1 MVAVETPQESF
12 RKLFT
17 HPLLQGCVL
26 LVLAVV
32 LAVWVQVPGKFP
44 DPDSFYHAGMAEL
57 AASGTF
63 PSRFPWLELTTLR
76 DTYADLHFL
85 YHLALVPFVRLFGA
99 MAGLRIATITAVGLF
114 TVVFFTL
121 LRALRTKGAF
131 AFTLLLLG
139 SSAFMFR
146 ANLAKAQGFAFV
158 VLFLGLM
165 AIARRS
171 YTGVFLAA
179 LFATW
184 TSSHWPVLI
193 VAVAAFSL
201 LHVFTTALG
210 DPRSWRAIVVSIR
223 EAFVLLASA
232 MIGVAAGLIVNPYF
246 PGILD
251 VTRDQIIR
259 IALVGGIPEAN
270 VGIEWG
276 ALSLGEFFRSVGFLL
291 PLLLLAVMGT
301 VTRCAQLVRRQEVA
315 DRDRATTALALG
327 ILTIAFAVLTL
338 RSRRHIEFF
347 VPFAVLFCA
356 VGMQPVIAWL
366 WPPRLQVGW
375 RRPGTARRALSSFVL
390 VVAIIGF
397 AVGSFRA
404 LRTQRQYFVDGFRA
418 DHLRGA
424 ATWVREHVPAGAL
437 VFHADWDD
445 FPYLFLNNR
454 DHRYLIG
461 LDPRFAYF
469 ANPDRF
475 RAWARIGRGEETGNV
490 AQRIVDT
497 FGTTHAV
504 VANQQQALQEQ
515 LAADRSATVV
525 FEDGDAKVYALTR

>member
-1 MVAVETPQESF
+1 M
-12 RKLFT
+12 
-17 HPLLQGCVL
+17 L

-32 LAVWVQVPGKFP
+32 LAAWIQVPGRFP
-44 DPDSFYHAGMAEL
+44 DPDSFYHAGMAGL
-57 AASGTF
+57 SASGTF

-76 DTYADLHFL
+76 STYADLHFL

-114 TVVFFTL
+114 TIALFVL

-131 AFTLLLLG
+131 VFTLLLLG
-139 SSAFMFR
+139 SAAFMFR

-171 YTGVFLAA
+171 RTGVFLAC

-184 TSSHWPVLI
+184 TSSHWPVLA
-193 VAVAAFSL
+193 VTVAAFSL
-201 LHVFTTALG
+201 LHIFTTALG
-210 DPRSWRAIVVSIR
+210 DPRSWRTIARSVRDAVELLVS
-223 EAFVLLASA
+223 AAV
-232 MIGVAAGLIVNPYF
+232 GVAAGLIVNPYF

-276 ALSLGEFFRSVGFLL
+276 ALGVGEFFRSVGFLL
-291 PLLLLAVMGT
+291 PLLFLAVVGT
-301 VTRCAQLVRRQEVA
+301 VATCGQLVRGQTVD
-315 DRDRATTALALG
+315 DRDRATHALAFGL
-327 ILTIAFAVLTL
+327 LAIAFAVLTL

-356 VGMQPVIAWL
+356 VGMQPVIGWL

-375 RRPGTARRALSSFVL
+375 RRPGAVRRSTATAVL
-390 VVAIIGF
+390 VIALIGF
-397 AVGSFRA
+397 SVGSFRA
-404 LRTQRQYFVDGFRA
+404 LRDQRQYFVDGFRA

-424 ATWVREHVPAGAL
+424 AMWVREHVPAGQL

-445 FPYLFLNNR
+445 FPFLFLNDR
-454 DHRYLIG
+454 DHRYLVG

-469 ANPDRF
+469 ANPERF
-475 RAWARIGRGEETGNV
+475 RAWARIGHGEETENV

-504 VANQQQALQEQ
+504 VANQQTALQAQ
-515 LAADRSATVV
+515 LAADKRASVV